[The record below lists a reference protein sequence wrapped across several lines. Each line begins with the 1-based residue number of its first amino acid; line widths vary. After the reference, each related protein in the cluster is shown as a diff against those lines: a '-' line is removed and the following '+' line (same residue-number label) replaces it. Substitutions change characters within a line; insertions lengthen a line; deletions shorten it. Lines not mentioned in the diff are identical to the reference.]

1 MGANMTMRGL
11 AGWGLLL
18 GVLGLSGSAFAAD
31 PVTLRYKFTVGQT
44 VHYEVTSDGEITT
57 QVAEASETTKN
68 KSQSK
73 KHFRVI
79 SVTPE
84 GEGDLELVIDWVRLE
99 AQFGDEKPVVY
110 QSDDENL
117 RPPQFK
123 GVDAVV
129 GKAQATI
136 RFSSLG
142 KLIKKPGT
150 ETKPEAGANPVESY
164 LIPLPEKP
172 VAEGETWKE
181 RFEVEVLTQDKLPL
195 RVAMLRSFKLAKVAE
210 GKATIDFRTSILTPI
225 EDPALSAQLIQRETA
240 GQVVFDIASGTI
252 EKRTS
257 ALDRTVVNPFG
268 PKTSLRATASYLE
281 TALPASS
288 LAAQPGATATK

>member
-1 MGANMTMRGL
+1 MTTRGL

-18 GVLGLSGSAFAAD
+18 GMLGLSGSVFAAD
-31 PVTLRYKFTVGQT
+31 PVTLRYKFTVGQS
-44 VHYEVTSDGEITT
+44 VHYEVTSEGEITT

-68 KSQSK
+68 KSQSR
-73 KHFRVI
+73 KHFRVV

-84 GEGDLELVIDWVRLE
+84 GDGDLELVIDWVRLE

-142 KLIKKPGT
+142 KLIKKAGSD
-150 ETKPEAGANPVESY
+150 TKPEAGSNPVESY
-164 LIPLPEKP
+164 LIPLPEQP

-195 RVAMLRSFKLAKVAE
+195 RVAMLRSFKLAKVAD

-252 EKRTS
+252 QKRTS

-268 PKTSLRATASYLE
+268 PKTSLRATANYLE
-281 TALPASS
+281 TVQPAGS
-288 LAAQPGATATK
+288 LAAQPGATTTK